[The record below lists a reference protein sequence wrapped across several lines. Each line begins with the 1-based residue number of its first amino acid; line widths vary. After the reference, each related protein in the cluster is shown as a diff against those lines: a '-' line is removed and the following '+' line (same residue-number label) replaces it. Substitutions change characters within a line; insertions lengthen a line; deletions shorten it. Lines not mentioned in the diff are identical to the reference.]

1 MKSTTLLSALIV
13 AIAMVQSPNSH
24 AQAPPAWQDH
34 GGTLVTDP
42 SCVGFGLGEVV
53 CAAVGAGGTLI
64 VNRFDGTNW
73 LGFEDLG
80 GVVVR
85 KPSCARWGILPVLC
99 AVIDTQSRVQVNI
112 YNGQAWSGFQLL
124 GGASI
129 SEPAC
134 VGTAFLGFSATHC
147 AIIGVN
153 SALHV
158 NTFDGT
164 QWSGF
169 KRLGGSYIYNPTCTQ
184 DWTFGGV
191 FCAAVTLGAKLEG
204 WKNVS
209 GATGAWVM
217 MPGAIGAQI
226 TADPNCAGIGREKIL
241 CAVRSGTRLKVN
253 RADDA
258 TTWPVITDLGG
269 ILPGSPACIPNTNP
283 FPATSTATCA
293 VRDMNSGVQTINFDG
308 STWSGFQL
316 SPGVRMVGSPS
327 CTFVGQTQKL
337 CGVRGTDNHLYTF
350 MST

>member
-1 MKSTTLLSALIV
+1 MKSPALLSALAV
-13 AIAMVQSPNSH
+13 VIAMMQSPNSH
-24 AQAPPAWQDH
+24 AQAPPRWQDQ

-53 CAAVGAGGTLI
+53 CAAVGARGTLI

-73 LGFEDLG
+73 KGFEDLG

-85 KPSCARWGILPVLC
+85 KPSCARWGLLPVLC
-99 AVIDTQSRVQVNI
+99 AVIDTQSRVQVNV
-112 YNGQAWSGFQLL
+112 YNSATWTGFQLL
-124 GGASI
+124 GGQSI

-134 VGTAFLGFSATHC
+134 VGTAFIGNFATHC

-153 SALHV
+153 GALQI

-169 KRLGGSYIYNPTCTQ
+169 KSLGGSYIYNPTCTQ
-184 DWTFGGV
+184 DWTFAGV
-191 FCAAVTLGAKLEG
+191 FCAAVTTGARLEG

-209 GATGAWVM
+209 GGTGSWVQ
-217 MPGAIGAQI
+217 MPAVGSQV
-226 TADPNCAGIGREKIL
+226 TADPNCSGIGAGKIL

-253 RADDA
+253 RADD
-258 TTWPVITDLGG
+258 TSTWPLFTDLGG
-269 ILPGSPACIPNTNP
+269 ILMAAPGCMPNLHPLLGTP
-283 FPATSTATCA
+283 TATCA
-293 VRDMNSGVQTINFDG
+293 VRDTNSAVQMISFDG

-316 SPGVRMVGSPS
+316 APGVNTVGSPS

-337 CGVRGTDNHLYTF
+337 CGVRGTNNHLYTLF
-350 MST
+350 L